1 MFFPD
6 EKNHLLKSIASIT
19 AMRTDNVIVDDRIIP
34 VGWLEENGVNVRIER
49 ELSPFNYD
57 GSLAKAGEC
66 FLYAIYFTSDYGL
79 DERRIFH
86 LPGSSRGVWSQSS
99 VDSEIIYILDKNQR
113 LADEKTRQ
121 DQKLAEEQRLH
132 DERMC
137 KRDQLI
143 GLFFEQHGK
152 PASSYR
158 IGQIVA
164 TRDGSLWKI
173 ASKIH
178 NDVGLIPYGGD
189 SLKVRVVP
197 NDELLVPASKK
208 YRDKFR
214 YELSGISY

>member
-1 MFFPD
+1 SD
-6 EKNHLLKSIASIT
+6 LLLKSIASIT

-121 DQKLAEEQRLH
+121 DQKRAEAQRLH
-132 DERMC
+132 DERMN

-143 GLFFEQHGK
+143 ELFFSQHGK

-164 TRDGSLWKI
+164 TRDGLIWKI
-173 ASKIH
+173 
-178 NDVGLIPYGGD
+178 
-189 SLKVRVVP
+189 
-197 NDELLVPASKK
+197 
-208 YRDKFR
+208 
-214 YELSGISY
+214 

>member
-1 MFFPD
+1 MFFPVN
-6 EKNHLLKSIASIT
+6 EKNHLLKSIASIR
-19 AMRTDNVIVDDRIIP
+19 AMRLDNYLVDGYEIP
-34 VGWLEENGVNVRIER
+34 IGWLSENGVNVRIER

-121 DQKLAEEQRLH
+121 DQKRAEAQRLH

-164 TRDGSLWKI
+164 TRDGLVWKI
-173 ASKIH
+173 AKIR
-178 NDVGLIPYGGD
+178 NDVELISHGGGN
-189 SLKVRVVP
+189 LKVRVVP

-214 YELSGISY
+214 YELRA

>member
-1 MFFPD
+1 MFFPVN
-6 EKNHLLKSIASIT
+6 EKNHLLKAIASIR
-19 AMRTDNVIVDDRIIP
+19 AMRLDNYLVDGYEIP
-34 VGWLEENGVNVRIER
+34 IGWLAENGIKVSVFR
-49 ELSPFNYD
+49 EPSPFKPD
-57 GSLAKAGEC
+57 GTLAQAGEC
-66 FLYAIYFTSDYGL
+66 FIYVIYFTSDYGL

-132 DERMC
+132 DERMN

-143 GLFFEQHGK
+143 ELFFSQHGK

-164 TRDGSLWKI
+164 TRDSLVWKI
-173 ASKIH
+173 ASKIR
-178 NDVGLIPYGGD
+178 NDVELISHGGG
-189 SLKVRVVP
+189 SLNVRVVP
-197 NDELLVPASKK
+197 NDALLIPASKK

-214 YELSGISY
+214 YELRGI